1 MHLNPI
7 KRQSGWPSILHR
19 NYQTHTWAPLLIR
32 RTIRRVSMA
41 IVMEK
46 KLIDHLNSQ
55 ASMLSSKQ
63 ERSPESHLEAHRDRK
78 AGDVIALVKNQT
90 HQSVAC
96 ACLCRT
102 TNQSSSTNHN
112 DSKLTSKRTL
122 LTYWRTL
129 TTTIDQVRE
138 AHNYTQSPILT
149 HIEKGK
155 AARILTS
162 RSFKIKMMTSY

>member
-1 MHLNPI
+1 
-7 KRQSGWPSILHR
+7 
-19 NYQTHTWAPLLIR
+19 
-32 RTIRRVSMA
+32 MA

-55 ASMLSSKQ
+55 ASMLSSRL
-63 ERSPESHLEAHRDRK
+63 ERSPESHLEALLVKR
-78 AGDVIALVKNQT
+78 AGNVIALVKNQT

-112 DSKLTSKRTL
+112 DSMLISKRML
-122 LTYWRTL
+122 LTYWHTL
-129 TTTIDQVRE
+129 TTTIDRALE

-149 HIEKGK
+149 PIEKGK
-155 AARILTS
+155 AVKMLTS
-162 RSFKIKMMTSY
+162 RWFSIKTMTSC